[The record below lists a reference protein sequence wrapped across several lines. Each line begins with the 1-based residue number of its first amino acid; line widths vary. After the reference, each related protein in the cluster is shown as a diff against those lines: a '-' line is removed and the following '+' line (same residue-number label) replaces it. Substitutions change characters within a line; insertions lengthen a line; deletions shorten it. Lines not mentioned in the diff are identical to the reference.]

1 MFDFLLPQK
10 CIHCYSISK
19 SSLCDSCQ
27 SELTQPTRIARYI
40 DGVPIYSSLVYDGV
54 IRSTIIGMKERGL
67 RALAVYLTEILT
79 RNLLDLHQNLKAEF
93 IGVPIPSNKNS
104 RRLRGFDHLSL
115 ILPKDSPK
123 EFCEFDPRALQV
135 IRKVKDQQQLTL
147 KDRQKNLVNAYDF
160 RPRLLPRSR
169 KYVLI
174 DDVITTGSS
183 IRAGIA
189 AVRAGGGEVLAATTL
204 AHSISANSWEPALG
218 GLRYDTSIQ

>member
-1 MFDFLLPQK
+1 M
-10 CIHCYSISK
+10 
-19 SSLCDSCQ
+19 SSLCDLCQ
-27 SELTQPTRIARYI
+27 PELIQPTRIVRYI

-54 IRSTIIGMKERGL
+54 IRSTIVGMKERGL

-147 KDRQKNLVNAYDF
+147 KDRQKNLVNAYEF
-160 RPRLLPRSR
+160 RPRLLPRTR

>member
-10 CIHCYSISK
+10 CIHCHSISK
-19 SSLCDSCQ
+19 SLLCDFCQ
-27 SELTQPTRIARYI
+27 SKLIRPSRLVRNI
-40 DGVPIYSSLVYDGV
+40 DGVPIYSSLAYEGV
-54 IRSTIIGMKERGL
+54 IRSVIIGMKERGL
-67 RALAVYLTEILT
+67 EALAVFLLEVLKLNLNDIS
-79 RNLLDLHQNLKAEF
+79 RNFKVEF
-93 IGVPIPSNKNS
+93 IGIPIPSNKHS

-115 ILPKDSPK
+115 ILPKDLS
-123 EFCEFDPRALQV
+123 ERICEFDPKALQV

-147 KDRQKNLVNAYDF
+147 KDRQKNLVNAYEF
-160 RPRLLPRSR
+160 RPRLLPRTR

>member
-1 MFDFLLPQK
+1 M
-10 CIHCYSISK
+10 
-19 SSLCDSCQ
+19 SSLCDLCQ
-27 SELTQPTRIARYI
+27 PELTQPTRIARYI

-79 RNLLDLHQNLKAEF
+79 RNLLDLHQNLRAEF

-147 KDRQKNLVNAYDF
+147 KDRQKNLVNAYEF
-160 RPRLLPRSR
+160 RPRLLPRTR

-204 AHSISANSWEPALG
+204 AHSISANSWDPALG

>member
-10 CIHCYSISK
+10 CIHCHSISK
-19 SSLCDSCQ
+19 KLLCDFCQ
-27 SELTQPTRIARYI
+27 SKLIRPSRLVRNI
-40 DGVPIYSSLVYDGV
+40 DGVPIYSSLAYEGV
-54 IRSTIIGMKERGL
+54 IRSVIIGMKERGL
-67 RALAVYLTEILT
+67 GALAVFLLEVLTLNLHDIS
-79 RNLLDLHQNLKAEF
+79 RNFEVEF
-93 IGVPIPSNKNS
+93 IGIPIPSNKHS

-115 ILPKDSPK
+115 ILPKDLS
-123 EFCEFDPRALQV
+123 ERICEFAPKALQV

-147 KDRQKNLVNAYDF
+147 KDRQKNLVNAYEF
-160 RPRLLPRSR
+160 RPRLLPRTR

-204 AHSISANSWEPALG
+204 AHSISAKSWEPALG

>member
-10 CIHCYSISK
+10 CIHCHSISK
-19 SSLCDSCQ
+19 SSLCDLCQ
-27 SELTQPTRIARYI
+27 PELTQPTRIARYI

-67 RALAVYLTEILT
+67 RALAVHLTEILT

-147 KDRQKNLVNAYDF
+147 KDRQKNLVNAYEF
-160 RPRLLPRSR
+160 RPRLLPRTR